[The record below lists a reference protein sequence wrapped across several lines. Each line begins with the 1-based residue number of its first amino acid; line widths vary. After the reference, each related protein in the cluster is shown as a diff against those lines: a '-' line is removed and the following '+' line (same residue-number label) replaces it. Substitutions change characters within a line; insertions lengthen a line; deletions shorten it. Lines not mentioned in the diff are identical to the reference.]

1 MKGFFKAF
9 AATLVLATAA
19 TAGQPAGAQTY
30 PDRVITMIVPFAA
43 GGPTDATARLIA
55 AGMSDKLGQN
65 IIVENVSGGGSTIGT
80 GRVARAAPDGYTLL
94 LHNLAISANV
104 SLYPKLN
111 FHPEKDLT
119 PIGFVNHNALV
130 LVGRKS
136 LPPNSMSE
144 LATWMKSNR
153 GRFAHPGTGSTG
165 HLASALFAQAV
176 GAPIDY
182 IPYRGGAPALQDVI
196 GGHVDFFFGTT
207 QAVLEPIKAGT
218 VKAYGV
224 TSKEPLPEL
233 PDVPSFAKQFGPK
246 LDILFWHA
254 LFAPAGTPQPI
265 VDKLN
270 TALQDVLNDPK
281 LVKAWTDTGIGIYP
295 KEQRTAAAAKTM
307 LHDEIERWGEV
318 IRANNIEPPQQ

>member
-1 MKGFFKAF
+1 MKGFLNAF
-9 AATLVLATAA
+9 AAALVLAGA
-19 TAGQPAGAQTY
+19 AGAAAPAAAQAY

-55 AGMSDKLGQN
+55 AGLSEKLGQN

-80 GRVARAAPDGYTLL
+80 ARVARATPDGYTLL

-104 SLYPKLN
+104 SLYPKLT

-136 LPPNSMSE
+136 LPANSMTE
-144 LATWMKSNR
+144 LATWMKANR

-165 HLASALFAQAV
+165 QLASALFAQAM
-176 GAPIDY
+176 GAQIDY

-196 GGHVDFFFGTT
+196 GDHVDFFFGTS
-207 QAVLEPIKAGT
+207 QAVIEPIKAGT
-218 VKAYGV
+218 VKAYGI
-224 TSKEPLPEL
+224 TAKEPLALLPE
-233 PDVPSFAKQFGPK
+233 VPSFVKQFGPK

-254 LFAPAGTPQPI
+254 LFAPAGTPKPI
-265 VDKLN
+265 IDKLN
-270 TALQDVLNDPK
+270 AALQDVLADPK
-281 LVKAWTDTGIGIYP
+281 LVKAWTDTGIGLYP
-295 KEQRTAAAAKTM
+295 KEQRTVEAAKTM
-307 LHDEIERWGEV
+307 LHDEVERWGEV
-318 IRANNIEPPQQ
+318 IRANNIEPPQ